1 MPGLVLIGGA
11 GCESLVEVCRKNM
24 SFISNI
30 GIRFKLAKL
39 EKPKYLKNWWKLF
52 FSQKEFANSQKYSDK
67 EKIKGDF
74 FLKNYSYPPANL
86 TRFTQKFFN
95 FPLKLFSQNSAITP

>member
-74 FLKNYSYPPANL
+74 FFEELLLSPP
-86 TRFTQKFFN
+86 Q
-95 FPLKLFSQNSAITP
+95 I

>member
-39 EKPKYLKNWWKLF
+39 EKPKYLKN
-52 FSQKEFANSQKYSDK
+52 
-67 EKIKGDF
+67 
-74 FLKNYSYPPANL
+74 
-86 TRFTQKFFN
+86 
-95 FPLKLFSQNSAITP
+95 